1 MNLAFMTRDKKILLQ
16 SAEVDGRTLFPEGA
30 VFLGLKVLW
39 FLRRR
44 RRSGRGAS
52 AISSQEKPRV
62 EVEERGE
69 NRSPRV
75 SANLLPRAKK
85 LIFSSDPPGEDG
97 SPRRARAGDAAT
109 AAGEDEERSCRVY
122 I

>member
-1 MNLAFMTRDKKILLQ
+1 
-16 SAEVDGRTLFPEGA
+16 LFPEGA

-62 EVEERGE
+62 EVEERGRIGVLVYLLTCCRGR
-69 NRSPRV
+69 RSSSSPPTLRV
-75 SANLLPRAKK
+75 RTEE
-85 LIFSSDPPGEDG
+85 PPPE
-97 SPRRARAGDAAT
+97 SLET
-109 AAGEDEERSCRVY
+109 AADDEQKKEESSCRVY
-122 I
+122 V